1 MPTILRVDGYE
12 IVIYLDDHPP
22 PHVHVFAH
30 GCEAIV
36 YLNCP
41 RGEPEI
47 GEAYRC
53 KSRELKAILKVV
65 GNHRE
70 RLCAMWKEIHGD
82 F

>member
-41 RGEPEI
+41 R
-47 GEAYRC
+47 
-53 KSRELKAILKVV
+53 SRELKAILKVV